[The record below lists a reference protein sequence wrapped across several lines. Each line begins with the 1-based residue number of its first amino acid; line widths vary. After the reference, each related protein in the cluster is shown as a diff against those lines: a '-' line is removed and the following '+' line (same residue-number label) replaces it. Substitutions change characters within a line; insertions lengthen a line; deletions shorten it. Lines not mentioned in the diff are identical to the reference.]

1 MDNLG
6 QRWIGF
12 RIIGRL
18 GLPAPAGV
26 IVGEC
31 FSDWCGDYP
40 KDALSDPTGPTE
52 GGNRGPWRQLGR
64 AGLELSFG
72 FPGRVAPY
80 PTCRIVSESNAQ
92 HQRFAGIF
100 ELGER

>member
-6 QRWIGF
+6 QRWIEF

-72 FPGRVAPY
+72 VPGACGPLPHLPDSVRVECPASEI
-80 PTCRIVSESNAQ
+80 CRDFRA
-92 HQRFAGIF
+92 R
-100 ELGER
+100 